1 MSEHEIIVNKHLPVE
16 FIRGVLMSAVNA
28 AEYVKAGNLDD
39 LRQGCQSARRVLAK
53 LAAVIGN
60 GNGSGPTEVDRDL
73 AIVKR
78 GLTDWDMAEAGL
90 EALWRL

>member
-1 MSEHEIIVNKHLPVE
+1 MVSGKVNKSLLIE

-60 GNGSGPTEVDRDL
+60 GRRATEVDEAL

-78 GLTDWDMAEAGL
+78 GLTDWDAAGRG
-90 EALWRL
+90 WRRCGGCK

>member
-1 MSEHEIIVNKHLPVE
+1 MTDEHLATE

-53 LAAVIGN
+53 LAVAIGN
-60 GNGSGPTEVDRDL
+60 GNGGAPTKVDEDL

-78 GLTDWDMAEAGL
+78 GLTDWDTAEAGL
-90 EALWRL
+90 EALWRLIND

>member
-1 MSEHEIIVNKHLPVE
+1 MVSGKVNKSLLIE

-53 LAAVIGN
+53 LAASIGN
-60 GNGSGPTEVDRDL
+60 GNGRRATEVDEAL
-73 AIVKR
+73 AIVKL
-78 GLTDWDMAEAGL
+78 GLTDWSMAGAGL